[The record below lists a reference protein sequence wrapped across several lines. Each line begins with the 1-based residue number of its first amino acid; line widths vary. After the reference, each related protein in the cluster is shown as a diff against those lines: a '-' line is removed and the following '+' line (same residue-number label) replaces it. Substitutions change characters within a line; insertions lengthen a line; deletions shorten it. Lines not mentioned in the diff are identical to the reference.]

1 MSRLNFADRIEGH
14 RLDNL
19 PNNDLDQKLTY
30 QQLINM
36 NHDLAKENM
45 ILQDTSINFLIIS

>member
-1 MSRLNFADRIEGH
+1 MSRINFAHNIQGH

-45 ILQDTSINFLIIS
+45 ILQDTSIAFSYY

>member
-1 MSRLNFADRIEGH
+1 MSRINFAERTQGH

-45 ILQDTSINFLIIS
+45 ILQDTSIAFSYY